1 MNTPTPTLCQSLRE
15 MSGVYRAFNDTMAS
29 QLDEA
34 AERLERLEVNNAE
47 LENTLED
54 AKDALLGLLEEVEQ
68 CVDCAPSRWSQLRI
82 RHAKRILQ

>member
-34 AERLERLEVNNAE
+34 ADRLERLEVNNAE
-47 LENTLED
+47 LENNIED
-54 AKDALLGLLEEVEQ
+54 AKDALSGLLEEVEG
-68 CVDCAPSRWSQLRI
+68 CVDYHNSSKSALRI
-82 RHAKRILQ
+82 RHARRILA